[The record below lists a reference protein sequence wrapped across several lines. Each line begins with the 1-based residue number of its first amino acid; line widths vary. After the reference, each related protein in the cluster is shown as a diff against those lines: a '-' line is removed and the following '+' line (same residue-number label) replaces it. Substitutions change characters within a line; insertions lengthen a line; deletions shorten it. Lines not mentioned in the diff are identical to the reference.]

1 MRLESLPNSVAIVAS
16 ACFIAVGCGRAPER
30 GLTPEVSKVANIRTA
45 LVGASGESGGA
56 AKEST
61 GTGWGTLKGRLVY
74 DGEPPV
80 MPPMNEALSKD
91 AATCAPGGQPPKS
104 EYLLVDPSSK
114 GIANVVLFARKA
126 SRVHE
131 SAEPREEPVVFD
143 QKNCVFLT
151 RVVGV
156 TVGQPLDIRNSDNVS
171 HNTSIAGQNVFNEMI
186 PVGQSTVAVPKK
198 EESAP
203 VEVRCNVHPW
213 MLAYLLPRKNG
224 YFAVTKADGTFEIPN
239 LPAGEKVEIQ
249 VWHER
254 AAGGKGA
261 LVLRSPEAEALDWDD
276 KGRFEVTLE
285 PDETRDLQL
294 TVPAAA
300 FSS

>member
-1 MRLESLPNSVAIVAS
+1 MKLTVKRIS
-16 ACFIAVGCGRAPER
+16 ALAAVVVIGCGRAPER

-45 LVGASGESGGA
+45 LVGPAGEGGSAEQASTS
-56 AKEST
+56 
-61 GTGWGTLKGRLVY
+61 TGWGTLKGRLVY
-74 DGEPPV
+74 DGAPPE
-80 MPPMNEALSKD
+80 MPPMNEALTKD
-91 AATCAPGGQPPKS
+91 AAVCAPGGQPPKS
-104 EYLLVDPSSK
+104 EFLLVDPSSK
-114 GIANVVLFARKA
+114 GIANIVLFARKV

-131 SAEPREEPVVFD
+131 SAEPRTEPVVFD

-151 RVVGV
+151 RVLGV
-156 TVGQPLDIRNSDNVS
+156 TVGQPIDVRNSDEVS
-171 HNTSIAGQNVFNEMI
+171 HNTSISGQNVFNEMI
-186 PVGQSTVAVPKK
+186 PVGQSTVAIPKK

-224 YFAVTKADGTFEIPN
+224 YFAVTKPDGTFEIPN

-254 AAGGKGA
+254 AAGGKGNLFLA
-261 LVLRSPEAEALDWDD
+261 TPEAEALNWDD
-276 KGRFEVTLE
+276 KGRFEITLQ
-285 PDETRDLQL
+285 PDETRDVQL